1 MSEDPHRPEDASDRV
16 DASAGASEATLVRPR
31 SDDGTQGLD
40 ESLTPA
46 SSGSGQADLPRLQPG
61 EVLAG
66 RFVVVRFIAR
76 GGMGAVYEA
85 DDSMLRIR
93 VALKVIRGRI
103 STDASAMERFRREV
117 LLARRVAHPN
127 VCHVYELYDA
137 KTAGGVPIHFLTMEL
152 LDGETLV
159 ARIRREGRLT
169 TAEAFPLV
177 QQMCEGLAA
186 AHAEGVVH
194 RDFKSSNVLLVP
206 HRDASGEAV
215 TQSTRVAITD
225 FGIAR
230 ALLPGSAESPDVPL
244 TGGAG
249 ILGTPEYMAPE
260 QVTGGTV
267 TPATDIYGLGVVMY
281 EMVTGTLPFAGDT
294 PLVSAAKRINEPPP
308 PPDRTVRGLDPRW
321 NGVILRCLAREP
333 ERRFRSARDVAAALV
348 RRGKAVPRLALFGGT
363 GLLLLAVGI
372 MAVWYLRREERV
384 RWARDEALPQIAELV
399 ELSKYSAAVA
409 LAEKVEQVIPRD
421 PRLLKLWPEMARVFT
436 VETSPEGA
444 EVSVK
449 DYAAPESEWRH
460 LGRSPLVNVRLP
472 FGLQRWRIEKQGFET
487 IEAVPRTLLPSQRMA
502 LRFTLDR
509 VGSIPPEMVHVPG
522 ESTPIEIPGLDHL
535 PAVQLGDYLI
545 DRTEV
550 TNRDFKRFVDAGG
563 YRNRDFWRQPVSKD
577 GRVLSWE
584 EAMAL
589 FRDRTGRPGPATW
602 EAGDYLEGRGDLPVT
617 GVSWYEAAAYAAYV
631 GKELPNVYQWS
642 RAAGLWATHQMVPL
656 SNFRGN
662 PLAPVAS
669 YRGVGPYGTYDM
681 AGNAKEWCW
690 NASGSKRYILGG
702 AWNEPSYMFN
712 DADAQAP
719 LSRETN
725 FGFRLVRALDD
736 RTATAAAAPVAW
748 WTRDYSKEKPARP
761 EIVQVFRRL
770 YAYDKTPLGARIEA
784 TDEKSDRW
792 KKEKVSFAAAYGG
805 ERVVAYLFTPRQG
818 VPPFQTVVFFPG
830 SNAIHERSSADL
842 PAMRL
847 ISPVLR
853 SGRAFLYP
861 VYKSTFERGDAL
873 NTDYPAP
880 TAFYRD
886 HVIMWSK
893 DLGRTIDYI
902 ETRKDLDVQRI
913 AFYGASWGA
922 QLAPLLLAVEDRIKV
937 GILVGGGL
945 GLQECMPEADPFH
958 FAPLV
963 RQPMLMVNG
972 RYDFFFPIDSTQV
985 PLFKL
990 LGSSPKDKRH
1000 VILEAGHVPPNEV
1013 LTKEVLEWLERY
1025 LGRAG

>member
-1 MSEDPHRPEDASDRV
+1 MSEDPHHPEGAPDRGG
-16 DASAGASEATLVRPR
+16 ASAEAPEATLLRPR
-31 SDDGTQGLD
+31 TGEGTQGLD
-40 ESLTPA
+40 ESLTP
-46 SSGSGQADLPRLQPG
+46 SSGGSGEADLPRLQSG
-61 EVLAG
+61 EALAG

-85 DDSMLRIR
+85 DDTMLRIR

-137 KTAGGVPIHFLTMEL
+137 TTAGGVPIHFLTMEL
-152 LDGETLV
+152 LEGETL
-159 ARIRREGRLT
+159 ASRIRREGRLT
-169 TAEAFPLV
+169 TAEALPLV
-177 QQMCEGLAA
+177 QQMCAGIAA

-206 HRDASGEAV
+206 HRDASTEGAAH
-215 TQSTRVAITD
+215 STRVVITD

-230 ALLPGSAESPDVPL
+230 ALQPGSGQSPEQRL

-249 ILGTPEYMAPE
+249 ILGTLEYMAPE
-260 QVTGGTV
+260 QVTGGAV

-281 EMVTGTLPFAGDT
+281 EMVTGALPFGGDT

-308 PPDRTVRGLDPRW
+308 SPDRTVRGLDPRW

-333 ERRFRSARDVAAALV
+333 ERRFRSARDIPPALM
-348 RRGKAVPRLALFGGT
+348 RRGKAVPRLALYGGT
-363 GLLLLAVGI
+363 GLLLFAVG
-372 MAVWYLRREERV
+372 MLAVWYLRREERI
-384 RWARDEALPQIAELV
+384 RWARDEALPQVAELV
-399 ELSKYSAAVA
+399 ELNRYPEAVG
-409 LAEKVEQVIPRD
+409 LAEKVEQVVPRN
-421 PRLLKLWPEMARVFT
+421 PRLLKLWPEMARLFT

-449 DYAAPESEWRH
+449 DYAAPDSEWRH
-460 LGRSPLVNVRLP
+460 LGKSPLANVRLP

-487 IEAVPRTLLPSQRMA
+487 IEAVPRTLIPSQKMA
-502 LRFTLDR
+502 LRFTLDK

-522 ESTPIEIPGLDHL
+522 ASTPIEIPGVDHL
-535 PAVQLGDYLI
+535 PDVQLGDYLI

-563 YRNRDFWRQPVSKD
+563 YRNRDLWRHPVLKD
-577 GRVLSWE
+577 GRTLSWD
-584 EAMAL
+584 EAMAV

-602 EAGDYLEGRGDLPVT
+602 EAGDYPEGRGDLPVT
-617 GVSWYEAAAYAAYV
+617 GVSWYEAAAYAAFV
-631 GKELPNVYQWS
+631 HKELPNIYQWS
-642 RAAGLWATHQMVPL
+642 RAAGMWLTHRLIPL
-656 SNFRGN
+656 SNFRGSA
-662 PLAPVAS
+662 LAPVAS
-669 YRGVGPYGTYDM
+669 HPGIGPFGTYDM

-690 NASGSKRYILGG
+690 NASGTKRYILGG

-712 DADAQAP
+712 DADAQDP
-719 LSRETN
+719 LSRATN
-725 FGFRLVRALDD
+725 FGFRLVKALDEK
-736 RTATAAAAPVAW
+736 TAAAAAAPVAW

-761 EIVQVFRRL
+761 EIVQVFKRL
-770 YAYDKTPLGARIEA
+770 YAYDKTPLEARTES
-784 TDEKSDRW
+784 TDEKLERW
-792 KKEKVSFAAAYGG
+792 RKEKVSFAAAYGG

-818 VPPFQTVVFFPG
+818 TPPYQTVVFFPG
-830 SNAIHERSSADL
+830 SNAIHERSSVDL
-842 PAMRL
+842 PGMRL
-847 ISPVLR
+847 VSPVLR

-893 DLGRTIDYI
+893 DLGRSIDYL
-902 ETRKDLDVQRI
+902 ESRKDLDPQRI
-913 AFYGASWGA
+913 AYYGASWGA
-922 QLAPLLLAVEDRIKV
+922 QLGPLLLAVEDRIKV

-958 FAPLV
+958 FAPLL
-963 RQPMLMVNG
+963 RQPILMVNG
-972 RYDFFFPIDSTQV
+972 RYDFFFPVDTTQV
-985 PLFKL
+985 PLFEL
-990 LGSSPKDKRH
+990 LGSPPKDKRH
-1000 VILEAGHVPPNEV
+1000 VILETGHVPPNEI
-1013 LTKEVLEWLERY
+1013 LTQEVLEWLDRY
-1025 LGRAG
+1025 LGHPG